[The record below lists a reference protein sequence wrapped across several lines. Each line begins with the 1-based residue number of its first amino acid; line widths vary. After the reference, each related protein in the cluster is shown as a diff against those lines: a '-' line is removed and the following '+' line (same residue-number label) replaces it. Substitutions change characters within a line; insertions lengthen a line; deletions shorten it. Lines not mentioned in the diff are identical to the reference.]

1 MKNILLISDG
11 KAGHESV
18 SRGMLENLSEYIKF
32 NTINVHIKMKSNFFK
47 PILKFISNHKYLH
60 KFISLGLI
68 NFFYHFEPRDI
79 NFQKIDLII
88 STGGKTSFV
97 NILLSKLYNINNIYC
112 SSLRGLKPNLFTY
125 IATLDPNNNFNNALK
140 FDIAPLK
147 TKFDIKKANDF
158 LKTINLEPN
167 QKVWSILIGGPTKE
181 YKFTEYEI
189 ATATEIIIQKAQSKN
204 INILLTTSRRT
215 PVSIEKYVENIAR
228 KYNNM
233 AHIVL
238 YNKNPQKVMN
248 NYLQLSDIIFVTED
262 SGSMITES
270 IYAKKPVITVR
281 PELTKQLK
289 IFKLFI
295 ENCTKNRYIYSCNIH
310 ELENLNIVSMKFNI
324 YDERKNMPNFIK
336 IKDLL

>member
-18 SRGMLENLSEYIKF
+18 SRGMLENLSEYINF
-32 NTINVHIKMKSNFFK
+32 NTKNINIKMKSNFFK

-60 KFISLGLI
+60 KFISLRLI
-68 NFFYHFEPRDI
+68 NFFYRYEPRDI
-79 NFQKIDLII
+79 DFQKIDLII

-112 SSLRGLKPNLFTY
+112 SSLRGLKPELFTY
-125 IATLDPNNNFNNALK
+125 IATLDHNNNFNNALK

-147 TKFDIKKANDF
+147 IKFDIKKANDF
-158 LKTINLEPN
+158 SKSIKLESN

-189 ATATEIIIQKAQSKN
+189 ITAIETVIQKAQSKN
-204 INILLTTSRRT
+204 IKILLTTSRRT
-215 PVSIEKYVENIAR
+215 PATIDKHIENMAC
-228 KYNNM
+228 KYNNI
-233 AHIVL
+233 AYIVL
-238 YNKNPQKVMN
+238 YNKSPQKVMN
-248 NYLQLSDIIFVTED
+248 NYLQLSDAIFVTED
-262 SGSMITES
+262 SGSMIAES
-270 IYAKKPVITVR
+270 IYSKKPVITIR
-281 PELTKQLK
+281 PKLTKQLK

-310 ELENLNIVSMKFNI
+310 ELENFNMASMKFNI
-324 YDERKNMPNFIK
+324 YDDKKNMPNFIK